1 MALYLGN
8 SGRLKIN
15 LGGVVYRLN
24 LFSATPITNNGWLL
38 SSDDYI
44 LQDSNGI
51 YLIPKDETEIVV
63 DNVLISSDD
72 YVLTDSNGIYLVP
85 KDYVEIVIDN
95 AILSSDNYI
104 LQDSN
109 GVYLTY

>member
-38 SSDDYI
+38 SSD
-44 LQDSNGI
+44 
-51 YLIPKDETEIVV
+51 
-63 DNVLISSDD
+63 
-72 YVLTDSNGIYLVP
+72 
-85 KDYVEIVIDN
+85 
-95 AILSSDNYI
+95 NYI

-109 GVYLTY
+109 GVYLIIGE